1 MGPVA
6 AACFLVAILISYAA
20 GLRGFTLFLIVPVLT
35 LIVHIIL
42 TVVIGFIVPPK
53 VVLDNSGPV
62 SLRLK

>member
-6 AACFLVAILISYAA
+6 VACFLVAILISYAA
-20 GLRGFTLFLIVPVLT
+20 GLRGFRFILIVLILT
-35 LIVHIIL
+35 WIVHIII